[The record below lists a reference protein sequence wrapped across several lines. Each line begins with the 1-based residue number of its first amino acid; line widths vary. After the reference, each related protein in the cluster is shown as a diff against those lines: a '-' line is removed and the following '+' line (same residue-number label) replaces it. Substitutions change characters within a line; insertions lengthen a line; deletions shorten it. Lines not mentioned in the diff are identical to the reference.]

1 MTAWTPP
8 QSLRVKVLGLAR
20 RGNRYLVA
28 DVLRNDGT
36 LKGVRPL
43 GGSVEFGET
52 RETALVREFAEE
64 LGAIATLQGGWAVI
78 ENIFDHEGA
87 IGHEIIFVASV
98 DLAGLP
104 PPGPD
109 GVIPFMEG
117 DMPGRARWMSLSEVA
132 TAGLAFYPTGLAAL
146 IESGGFPVT
155 DKACP

>member
-1 MTAWTPP
+1 MTPWTPP

-36 LKGVRPL
+36 PKGVRPL

-52 RETALVREFAEE
+52 RETALLREFTEE
-64 LGAIATLQGGWAVI
+64 LGAITTLQGGWAVI

-87 IGHEIIFVASV
+87 IGHEIVFVACV
-98 DLAGLP
+98 DLVGLP

-109 GVIPFMEG
+109 GAIPFLEG
-117 DMPGRARWMSLSEVA
+117 DVPGRARWMSLAEVA
-132 TAGLAFYPTGLAAL
+132 GAGLEFYPTGLAAL
-146 IESGGFPVT
+146 VESGKFPT
-155 DKACP
+155 IDEA